1 MSPPHKRQPRGYRQ
15 SLLLAVI
22 AVYLP
27 AVLPLLVTPLTIHG
41 ESLARYLKM
50 LVISPGV
57 AVGIFIPYSDSTV
70 VMVIVTTLLILFMTF
85 AARFLR
91 GRELAVVYSPAIA
104 LLGILYYAIGMML
117 L

>member
-41 ESLARYLKM
+41 ESLAR
-50 LVISPGV
+50 
-57 AVGIFIPYSDSTV
+57 
-70 VMVIVTTLLILFMTF
+70 
-85 AARFLR
+85 FLR